1 MTEPLRPDA
10 VSYGRPRRSAP
21 PPPRRVGAPVSPFQR
36 LATTHA
42 LLTVGDVALVVALAD
57 SFLSLDAGAARG
69 KVLLYLLIS
78 FAPFAV
84 IAPLIGPMVDRAAG
98 GRRMMIQATALGRAV
113 AYVLLMFTLDSLA
126 MFPLAFLVMVLQKT
140 YAVSKSAIVPSIVRN
155 ETELVEA
162 NSKLGLLA
170 GISGGLGAI
179 PFGVMALISSKL
191 ALFGGVVM
199 FGAAFVMATKLP
211 RDVVA
216 AQAEQGKEREELRQP
231 HLLLAATSFALIR
244 GTLGFLFFHLF
255 FWIRTE
261 KFPTYWLGLA
271 VASVTV
277 GVMVGNG
284 LAPLLRKALSERVM
298 IIAALALVAVAGVL
312 AALAGGVGAA
322 VGLSIAV
329 NMASAVARMAFESIV
344 QRSAPDANQGRAF
357 AKFETRFQLS
367 WVLSGVLPTLFTMP
381 GWVGFLIVGVAGAV
395 GLVAYLAGGFGV
407 LRARAGLPTIQE
419 LRTRRG
425 SAARQAGTAVR
436 PSDARPPDRRPR
448 R

>member
-1 MTEPLRPDA
+1 MCIRDSVRNAVQAFALSTEPIDRGWYDELSRVSA
-10 VSYGRPRRSAP
+10 VAADIAGVASTHINHLTPR
-21 PPPRRVGAPVSPFQR
+21 V
-36 LATTHA
+36 
-42 LLTVGDVALVVALAD
+42 
-57 SFLSLDAGAARG
+57 LDIDDLYAR
-69 KVLLYLLIS
+69 
-78 FAPFAV
+78 
-84 IAPLIGPMVDRAAG
+84 M
-98 GRRMMIQATALGRAV
+98 TALGV
-113 AYVLLMFTLDSLA
+113 AMIDAIQGPPHTKGPAVLLRQTSFRALSEPRRFRDAQGGISDGTLR
-126 MFPLAFLVMVLQKT
+126 
-140 YAVSKSAIVPSIVRN
+140 VRFG
-155 ETELVEA
+155 EVEA
-162 NSKLGLLA
+162 PSWDRRLGPIVGMLGPLV
-170 GISGGLGAI
+170 IGLGAGLDHR
-179 PFGVMALISSKL
+179 FGWSRV
-191 ALFGGVVM
+191 
-199 FGAAFVMATKLP
+199 P
-211 RDVVA
+211 
-216 AQAEQGKEREELRQP
+216 
-231 HLLLAATSFALIR
+231 
-244 GTLGFLFFHLF
+244 
-255 FWIRTE
+255 
-261 KFPTYWLGLA
+261 
-271 VASVTV
+271 ASVQW
-277 GVMVGNG
+277 
-284 LAPLLRKALSERVM
+284 A
-298 IIAALALVAVAGVL
+298 AALALVAVAGVL

>member
-1 MTEPLRPDA
+1 M
-10 VSYGRPRRSAP
+10 
-21 PPPRRVGAPVSPFQR
+21 GAPVSPFQR

-42 LLTVGDVALVVALAD
+42 LLTMGDVALVVALAD

-113 AYVLLMFTLDSLA
+113 AYVLLMFTLDSVA

-140 YAVSKSAIVPSIVRN
+140 YAVSKSAIVPSLVRS

-170 GISGGLGAI
+170 GISGGLGAV
-179 PFGVMALISSKL
+179 PFGLMALISSKL
-191 ALFGGVVM
+191 ALFGGVVV

-216 AQAEQGKEREELRQP
+216 AQAEQGKGREELRQP
-231 HLLLAATSFALIR
+231 QLLLAATSFALIR

-298 IIAALALVAVAGVL
+298 IIVSLSLVAVAGVL
-312 AALAGGVGAA
+312 ASLAGGVGAA

-344 QRSAPDANQGRAF
+344 QRTAPDANQGRAF
-357 AKFETRFQLS
+357 ARFETRFQLS

-395 GLVAYLAGGFGV
+395 GLAAYLAGGFGV

-448 R
+448 Q